1 MGFDVADMGR
11 RYSLDYGKG
20 ENGKGRINK
29 SWITQK
35 IQFDKYVFIKDS
47 LIHLVVYTEDSM

>member
-29 SWITQK
+29 LVK
-35 IQFDKYVFIKDS
+35 GRF
-47 LIHLVVYTEDSM
+47 IHLKIILTNL